1 MAIPELH
8 SCSQKWG
15 GPCNSPSSGFHCHAA
30 AENGAALPRPQLL
43 LLNQIRKA
51 SAHNNK
57 SPTYYSNNKNITIR
71 NPSHPSGHRL
81 IHLSLPPPWSMV
93 PESDWDWVDAGVKE
107 HIIINI
113 LLVCQSFVVLWVHV
127 HVPSSVCLRVRI
139 PRGEKTRWK
148 LIGD

>member
-30 AENGAALPRPQLL
+30 ADGAALPQPQLL

-81 IHLSLPPPWSMV
+81 IHLSLPPRSMV

-127 HVPSSVCLRVRI
+127 PSRRLSVYECESLEER
-139 PRGEKTRWK
+139 K
-148 LIGD
+148 LGGN